1 MCVYIYIYTYDYIY
15 IERER
20 ERERDV
26 AAFVYFE
33 SRRDLFCAAE
43 TSAAAAA
50 EVLQQRSLL

>member
-20 ERERDV
+20 ERDV
-26 AAFVYFE
+26 AAIVYFE